1 MVNQKTY
8 SSKEIQNDASTR
20 SPNLTL
26 ALHDLDPWPHDP
38 KVDHF
43 ISSLTD
49 HLCEFVA
56 KPVLFIFKISCSQ
69 GW

>member
-26 ALHDLDPWPHDP
+26 ALHDLDP
-38 KVDHF
+38 
-43 ISSLTD
+43 
-49 HLCEFVA
+49 
-56 KPVLFIFKISCSQ
+56 
-69 GW
+69 